1 MTQRPITQVGL
12 KHAIVTGG
20 GSGIGA
26 VIADQL
32 LKNGAKVSIMGRR
45 LDALDE
51 CRKQLGNLSNSQAIR
66 CDVSEASEVSQAFQ
80 TACASFGPASIL
92 VNCAGAAPTQAFHKL
107 TAEDWRQVMAV
118 NLDGVFNCSSAV
130 IDDMRSAKAGRI
142 INIASTAALKG
153 YAYVSAYCAAKHGV
167 VGLTKAL
174 ALETAALGI
183 TVNAICPGYTDTDII
198 RNAVANI
205 VEKTGRSEAEAL
217 ATFTNVNPQQRLIE
231 PSEVAATVLWLCA
244 DSSAG
249 ITGQSISVSAGEV
262 M

>member
-1 MTQRPITQVGL
+1 MSHL
-12 KHAIVTGG
+12 SEKHAQKHAVITGG

-26 VIADQL
+26 VIAKEL
-32 LKNGAKVSIMGRR
+32 LNSGAKVSVMGRR
-45 LDALDE
+45 LDVLE
-51 CRKQLGNLSNSQAIR
+51 SCREQLGNLSNSQAVS
-66 CDVSEASEVSQAFQ
+66 CDVSDANSVSQAFEK
-80 TACASFGPASIL
+80 ACSTFGPVSIL

-118 NLDGVFNCSSAV
+118 NLDGVFNCTSAV
-130 IDDMRSAKAGRI
+130 IGDMRSAKAGRI

-174 ALETAALGI
+174 ALETAALGV
-183 TVNAICPGYTDTDII
+183 TVNAVCPGYTDTDII

-205 VEKTGRSEAEAL
+205 VDKTGRSEADAL
-217 ATFTNVNPQQRLIE
+217 STFTSVNPQQRLIE